1 MQKSQIIF
9 LLFLLI
15 QSKSYQGNIIS
26 IPLNK
31 FGEKIDIETKNWI
44 IKYYLIFRD
53 NDDIGP
59 FPSFYVVLYQIE
71 KMKNLK
77 MINTTKYRGRYDHR
91 DKNKDTVYLRYSSH
105 FEFELDKFNKD
116 LCELFY
122 NTKYIDKKIISIAK
136 NLENKSFK
144 YFGGTPK
151 YLIENLSKFT
161 FTENDILSYIELIFG
176 RKNKCKYKLNINLTI
191 NHKIEFKDD
200 SHLICFSHDIFFELK
215 NLLLAQY
222 EEYVLYIQ
230 YRRYSL
236 YHLSSEQKK
245 SFPEI
250 KLKIG
255 NIIVSL
261 NERDL
266 IDDKNYL
273 FIQNTPCDNIILGA
287 KVLDKFE
294 IREYNLE
301 TKELNLYSEKYPYF
315 IRIDRTQ
322 KLELNSYS
330 YSFITLII
338 LLFMVFATFIMLI
351 NLHSK
356 NNNID
361 YFIFDEI

>member
-31 FGEKIDIETKNWI
+31 FGEKIDIETKNGI
-44 IKYYLIFRD
+44 IKYYLMIRD

-161 FTENDILSYIELIFG
+161 FTDYLILNLFLVVKI
-176 RKNKCKYKLNINLTI
+176 KVNIN
-191 NHKIEFKDD
+191 
-200 SHLICFSHDIFFELK
+200 
-215 NLLLAQY
+215 
-222 EEYVLYIQ
+222 
-230 YRRYSL
+230 
-236 YHLSSEQKK
+236 
-245 SFPEI
+245 
-250 KLKIG
+250 
-255 NIIVSL
+255 
-261 NERDL
+261 
-266 IDDKNYL
+266 
-273 FIQNTPCDNIILGA
+273 
-287 KVLDKFE
+287 
-294 IREYNLE
+294 
-301 TKELNLYSEKYPYF
+301 
-315 IRIDRTQ
+315 
-322 KLELNSYS
+322 
-330 YSFITLII
+330 
-338 LLFMVFATFIMLI
+338 
-351 NLHSK
+351 
-356 NNNID
+356 
-361 YFIFDEI
+361 